1 MKVMFEPSI
10 GTTFS
15 CCGKN
20 RIAKNTTTEL
30 PIKHEGYSNEEIY
43 NAIMNFK
50 NRLTRV
56 FSRQESPNKSI
67 DAFA

>member
-10 GTTFS
+10 GTNFS

-20 RIAKNTTTEL
+20 RIAKSATTEL

-43 NAIMNFK
+43 NAIMNYK

-56 FSRQESPNKSI
+56 FTRQESPNKSI